1 MTVGQQEAEGEARVT
16 RAGRLF
22 HDHPRSL
29 GMTWAS
35 HGIGAAAI
43 AARLIG
49 AGCAC
54 LIHALVPG
62 WFTETAGRT
71 VTEMYGE
78 MARRKAGAANPNAWP
93 DYEI

>member
-1 MTVGQQEAEGEARVT
+1 MAIEGQEGNTGPRTT

-22 HDHPRSL
+22 QDHPRSL

-35 HGIGAAAI
+35 HGIGAVAI
-43 AARLIG
+43 SARLIG

-71 VTEMYGE
+71 VTDMYGE
-78 MARRKAGAANPNAWP
+78 MTKRKAGAANPNAWP